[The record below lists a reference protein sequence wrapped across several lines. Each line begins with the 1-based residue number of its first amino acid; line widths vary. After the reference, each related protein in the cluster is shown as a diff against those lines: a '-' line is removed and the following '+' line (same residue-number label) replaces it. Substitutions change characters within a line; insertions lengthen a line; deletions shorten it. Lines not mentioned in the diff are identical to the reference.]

1 MHEQGVQVRFQLY
14 VDVYAQ
20 THFAGGCEGKR
31 LIGQCQEIEKIGY
44 KVFDIPHPNQIA
56 HT

>member
-1 MHEQGVQVRFQLY
+1 MHEQVVQVQFQLY